1 MRLNR
6 RELIGTGAAA
16 MSLLALPGWAA
27 IADPWVGASEILARI
42 RPPRIPARSVSIVEH
57 GAKGDGVTLNSG
69 AFAAAIAALSS
80 KGGGRVIVPAGRFLT
95 GPIHL
100 DSNIELHVG
109 NGATILFS
117 TDPADFP
124 IVLTRFEGVEMMGL
138 SPLIYA
144 HGKRNVAITGTGTLD
159 GQGGGQHWWSWKGPW
174 KGTVD
179 GGWRDGMPN
188 QLAARRRLFD
198 MAERRVP
205 VEKRIF
211 GASDYLRPA
220 FIESYACDNVL
231 IEGVKLRGAPFWQVH
246 PVLCRNVI
254 VRNLDILGHGP
265 NNDGCDPESCT
276 DMLIENV
283 LFDTGD
289 DCIAVKSGRNEDGR
303 RVAVP
308 SRNFVIR
315 DCTMREGH
323 GGITIGSEISGGC
336 RNVFA
341 ERCAMDSPN
350 LDYAIRF
357 KNNAMRGGLLE
368 GFHYRDIAVGEVKRA
383 VIACDFNYEEGAK
396 GAFTPVLRDVTIE
409 RIAARRSI
417 MALDAQGLPNA
428 PIERVRLSDCAFDGV
443 TRPSRIA
450 YTNGLVLDRVRVNG
464 APVAQL

>member
-1 MRLNR
+1 MHLDR
-6 RELIGTGAAA
+6 REVIGAGMAGLA
-16 MSLLALPGWAA
+16 MLALPARGQVTGGWAGA
-27 IADPWVGASEILARI
+27 ADILARI
-42 RPPRIPARSVSIVEH
+42 RPPKIPARSVSVTAY
-57 GAKGDGVTLNSG
+57 GAKGDGVTLDSR
-69 AFAAAIAALSS
+69 AFATAIAALSA
-80 KGGGRVIVPAGRFLT
+80 KGGGRVVVPAGRFLT

-100 DSNIELHVG
+100 ESNIELHVAQ
-109 NGATILFS
+109 GATILFS

-138 SPLIYA
+138 SPLVYA
-144 HGKRNVAITGTGTLD
+144 HGKRNIAITGQGTLD
-159 GQGGGQHWWSWKGPW
+159 GQGSDRHWWSWKGPW
-174 KGTVD
+174 KGTV
-179 GGWRDGMPN
+179 GNGWRDGLPD
-188 QLAARRRLFD
+188 QRAARRRLFE
-198 MAERRVP
+198 MAEARTP
-205 VEKRIF
+205 VEKRVF
-211 GASDYLRPA
+211 GATDYLRPS
-220 FIESYACDNVL
+220 FIEPYACENVL

-276 DMLIENV
+276 DVLIEKV

-289 DCIAVKSGRNEDGR
+289 DCIAIKSGRNEDGR

-336 RNVFA
+336 GNIFA
-341 ERCAMDSPN
+341 ERCAMDSPD

-368 GFHYRDIAVGEVKRA
+368 GFHYRDIAVGQVKKA

-396 GAFTPVLRDVTIE
+396 GKFTPILRDVTIE
-409 RIAARRSI
+409 RVTSRQSV
-417 MALDAQGLPNA
+417 MVLDSQGLPGA

-443 TRPSRIA
+443 TTPSTIA
-450 YTNGLVLDRVRVNG
+450 HTNGLVLDRVRVNG
-464 APVAQL
+464 APATKF

>member
-6 RELIGTGAAA
+6 RELIGTGAAGA
-16 MSLLALPGWAA
+16 SLLAIPGWART
-27 IADPWVGASEILARI
+27 ADPWAGAAEILARI
-42 RPPRIPARSVSIVEH
+42 RPPRIPARSISVTDY
-57 GAKGDGVTLNSG
+57 GAKGDGITLNSR
-69 AFAAAIAALSS
+69 AFAAAIAALSA
-80 KGGGRVIVPAGRFLT
+80 KGGGRLVVPAGRFLT

-109 NGATILFS
+109 DGATILFS

-138 SPLIYA
+138 SPLVYA
-144 HGKRNVAITGTGTLD
+144 HGKRNVAITGAGTLD
-159 GQGGGQHWWSWKGPW
+159 GQGSGQHWWSWKGPW

-188 QLAARRRLFD
+188 QLAARRRLFE
-198 MAERRVP
+198 MADRRAP
-205 VEKRIF
+205 VEKRVF
-211 GASDYLRPA
+211 GASDYLRPS
-220 FIESYACDNVL
+220 FIEPYACENVL

-246 PVLCRNVI
+246 PVLCRNVT

-276 DMLIENV
+276 DVLIENV

-315 DCTMREGH
+315 NCRMREGH
-323 GGITIGSEISGGC
+323 GGITIGSEIS
-336 RNVFA
+336 
-341 ERCAMDSPN
+341 
-350 LDYAIRF
+350 
-357 KNNAMRGGLLE
+357 LE
-368 GFHYRDIAVGEVKRA
+368 GFHYRDIMVGEVKRA

-409 RIAARRSI
+409 RIAARRSV
-417 MALDAQGLPNA
+417 MALDSQGLANA

-443 TRPSRIA
+443 TGPSTIA
-450 YTNGLVLDRVRVNG
+450 YTNELVLDRVRVNG
-464 APVAQL
+464 ALVAKL

>member
-57 GAKGDGVTLNSG
+57 GAKGDGVTLNSR

-109 NGATILFS
+109 DGATILFS

-144 HGKRNVAITGTGTLD
+144 HCKRNVAITGTGTLD
-159 GQGGGQHWWSWKGPW
+159 GQGSGQHWWSWKGPW

-179 GGWRDGMPN
+179 GGWRDGMPD
-188 QLAARRRLFD
+188 QRAARRRLFD

-220 FIESYACDNVL
+220 FIEPHGCDNVL

-276 DMLIENV
+276 DVLIENV

-336 RNVFA
+336 GNVFA
-341 ERCAMDSPN
+341 ERCTMDSPN

-396 GAFTPVLRDVTIE
+396 GAFTPALRDVTIE

-464 APVAQL
+464 APVTQL